1 MRHKICDNNH
11 ILKQAVDK
19 PVDNPSGPIVE
30 ISTNLDHLKNPFSFM
45 SRINSLTKRKQIET
59 KPI

>member
-1 MRHKICDNNH
+1 MYGQGKRVVGYFFQVPTK
-11 ILKQAVDK
+11 
-19 PVDNPSGPIVE
+19 SMGPIVE
-30 ISTNLDHLKNPFSFM
+30 NSTNLDHLKNPFSFM

>member
-1 MRHKICDNNH
+1 MILTTF
-11 ILKQAVDK
+11 LKQAVDK

-30 ISTNLDHLKNPFSFM
+30 NSTNLDHLKNPFSFM